1 MISVGEHVKDITNS
15 TQFDCPHSELKDSD
29 VTN

>member
-15 TQFDCPHSELKDSD
+15 TQLDCPHSELKDSFP
-29 VTN
+29 